1 MSRRVVGTAVAVASA
16 AVALTACSGSTGTH
30 TQSGPPSSSLASTS
44 ASPTPTSTSTA
55 PSSAVT
61 TPAPAG
67 AAAVA
72 AYVAFRAAAHNAEK
86 KPTDTARENALK
98 AYAVDPALGHE
109 GGSLISYVTGDIA
122 WGGTP
127 PSPRVSVSAVEPAA
141 KPYPTVTLR
150 DCPTPAP
157 SWKPYNIKTHK
168 PVSVTFPGSTAP
180 PPHAITATVIY
191 YRSRWLVQ
199 TSVTEVKKTCVPS

>member
-1 MSRRVVGTAVAVASA
+1 MSRRLFTAIAA
-16 AVALTACSGSTGTH
+16 AVSMLGLAACTSSTGTH
-30 TQSGPPSSSLASTS
+30 TQSPPSSSASGSSTAS
-44 ASPTPTSTSTA
+44 ESSSPPPTGTSPTVSPTEK
-55 PSSAVT
+55 
-61 TPAPAG
+61 
-67 AAAVA
+67 AAVA
-72 AYVAFRAAAHNAEK
+72 AYVAFRTAAHNAEK
-86 KPTDTARENALK
+86 NPADTAREAALK

-127 PSPRVSVSAVEPAA
+127 PAARVSVTAVQPAS
-141 KPYPTVTLR
+141 KPYPMVTLR
-150 DCPTPAP
+150 DCPTAAP

-168 PVSVTFPGSTAP
+168 PVPVQFPGSTAP

-199 TSVTEVKKTCVPS
+199 TSVTEVKKTCAPS